1 MSLYDVM
8 AFTGRIVMKTITRIA
23 IFFIFIAG
31 LDFVYQRYEY
41 IKGLKMTKKEVKDE
55 YKRLEGDPLIKQR
68 QRQTQREMSQGRQMG
83 SVPGADV
90 VVTNPIHIALAI
102 KYTPNQMRAPIL
114 LAKGKRLVAQ
124 SIKDLANE
132 HNIPIVEDQP
142 LARRMYEN
150 TEVNGEI
157 PQEYYKA
164 VAEILAFVY
173 KIKQK
178 KKKKNTA

>member
-1 MSLYDVM
+1 
-8 AFTGRIVMKTITRIA
+8 
-23 IFFIFIAG
+23 
-31 LDFVYQRYEY
+31 
-41 IKGLKMTKKEVKDE
+41 
-55 YKRLEGDPLIKQR
+55 
-68 QRQTQREMSQGRQMG
+68 
-83 SVPGADV
+83 
-90 VVTNPIHIALAI
+90 
-102 KYTPNQMRAPIL
+102 MRAPIL

-124 SIKDLANE
+124 SIKDIANE
-132 HNIPIVEDQP
+132 HNIPIIEDQP

-178 KKKKNTA
+178 KKQQNNA